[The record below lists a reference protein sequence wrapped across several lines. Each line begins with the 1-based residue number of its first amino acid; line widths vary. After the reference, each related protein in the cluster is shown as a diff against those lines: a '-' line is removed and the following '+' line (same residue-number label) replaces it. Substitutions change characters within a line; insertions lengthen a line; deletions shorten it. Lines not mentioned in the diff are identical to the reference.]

1 MVFDGFMVCIFLDG
15 FIWRVSSSHA
25 VGELVT
31 DRRKKTRRGGVSGGV
46 QGGNTDS
53 SIRQLVG
60 NIPAAVAVTK
70 KTPTDPRFI
79 IETLQVGRAALPC
92 IGLCGFVTLH
102 VTLHVTAF
110 FKNGVLLAFRFRL
123 NGGIAGALA
132 NLLAAATA
140 RPSFCYTSLHLCY
153 T

>member
-1 MVFDGFMVCIFLDG
+1 MTEATQDAC
-15 FIWRVSSSHA
+15 R
-25 VGELVT
+25 
-31 DRRKKTRRGGVSGGV
+31 VSGGV

-123 NGGIAGALA
+123 NGGMAGKKKPQRVRLVWGVWVVA
-132 NLLAAATA
+132 
-140 RPSFCYTSLHLCY
+140 
-153 T
+153 